1 MDPADILQEKKA
13 LGNNRSKE
21 KQYAFDYAF
30 DKETNQV
37 EVFNKTTK
45 FLCDGVLNGYNA
57 TVFAYG
63 ATGAGKT
70 YTMLGT
76 EENPGNMFHTLKEL
90 FNKMKEY
97 KLDREF
103 KIRVSFLEIYNE

>member
-1 MDPADILQEKKA
+1 MDPADILQEKNA
-13 LGNNRSKE
+13 LGKHRSKE

-30 DKETNQV
+30 DKDTNQYD
-37 EVFNKTTK
+37 VFNKTTK

-70 YTMLGT
+70 YT
-76 EENPGNMFHTLKEL
+76 
-90 FNKMKEY
+90 
-97 KLDREF
+97 
-103 KIRVSFLEIYNE
+103 